1 MDLVIRGIG
10 IPKEKEE
17 KKVRDWD
24 SEKYGGA
31 MIQFWSKSINFNYTD
46 GVDFV
51 FLNKKSLP
59 TD

>member
-51 FLNKKSLP
+51 FLNKKS
-59 TD
+59 